1 MQDNPKKLTSVRVDE
16 DLYTEFKTLCI
27 RDKFSF
33 SKLVSNSIFLYI
45 KDRQYREQLI
55 KTEIND

>member
-16 DLYTEFKTLCI
+16 DLYLEFRTLCI
-27 RDKFSF
+27 KDKFSF
-33 SKLVSNSIFLYI
+33 SKLVSHSIFLYI
-45 KDRQYREQLI
+45 KDKQYREQII